1 MANTTFSGPVISK
14 NGFITTGPGATKTI
28 NSTGL
33 GASGLALTV
42 NDHAGRILIS
52 QDADGIYKLPSI
64 NASSDSAVAGPGSD
78 PNNPSNIGASF
89 YFYIDTL
96 ATDVQIITDGTDKFT
111 GAAMIAVDDGSKKA
125 FFPGASNDVCSLN
138 GSTQGGIVGSVL
150 QVTALETAQYLVHN
164 TLLLGSGSIQTPF
177 SDT

>member
-14 NGFITTGPGATKTI
+14 NGFITTGPGATKAI

-52 QDADGIYKLPSI
+52 QDADGIYTLPSI
-64 NASSDSAVAGPGSD
+64 NVNANGATAGTTD
-78 PNNPSNIGASF
+78 YNNLNNIGASF
-89 YFYIDTL
+89 YFYIDTT
-96 ATDVQIITDGTDKFT
+96 ATDVQIVTDGVDKFT
-111 GAAMIAVDDGSKKA
+111 GAAMIAVNNGSKKA
-125 FFPGASNDVCSLN
+125 FFPGLSNDVLSMN
-138 GSTQGGIVGSVL
+138 GTTTGGIIGSVI
-150 QVTALETAQYLVHN
+150 QVTALENDQYLVHN
-164 TLLLGSGSIQTPF
+164 TLILGSGTIVTPF